1 MKLVLVLLL
10 PSIVRYS
17 VASDPNSDLPPESD
31 PTWSSISLPEE
42 ISSGNPTI
50 ATTDAASWQR
60 EEPSPDHP
68 LDIGESVEFL
78 SQSKSDSCGSDRIQD
93 PSSRKRFRRQ
103 SCLSP
108 SISPDTATKNP
119 VSIPSLSSWG
129 SPGVN
134 MPRRKKVQPL
144 GIIRED
150 RRLCADE
157 WHNMPVCAQESSA
170 KGDYLPSCR
179 SSMWTPLCSASKRQ
193 AAIQNR
199 KNLLPIL
206 IISLK
211 KKRISL
217 LY

>member
-1 MKLVLVLLL
+1 MKLILVLLL
-10 PSIVRYS
+10 PSIVRYC

-50 ATTDAASWQR
+50 ATTDAANLQR

-108 SISPDTATKNP
+108 SISPDTARKNP
-119 VSIPSLSSWG
+119 VSIPSLPIWG
-129 SPGVN
+129 NTGVSTPGT
-134 MPRRKKVQPL
+134 KKAPPL
-144 GIIRED
+144 VIIRED

-179 SSMWTPLCSASKRQ
+179 PSMWTPLCSASKRQ

-206 IISLK
+206 ISLK
-211 KKRISL
+211 NKQISL